1 MEVLTYLIIAL
12 LGLITETIAA
22 MVGFGDKL
30 ALIAILTL
38 FIDIKKAVAIAAI
51 YSLFAYSIRIFFY
64 RKSFDKELFLK
75 MLRFLIPGIIIG
87 LVVFYSLKPQNLK
100 LILAIFLLG
109 FVIYKLFVKKTK
121 IHIKEL
127 GLGIGIFIFG
137 LVEATVGAA
146 GPILAIFLLNYGKKK
161 EGFVC
166 FAASILL
173 VSSIIRLSVYTY
185 NNELSV
191 SHLPLIGLLVA
202 VSITGNYIGKRLLK
216 KMSGKIFEYL
226 ILLLLFLIAMK
237 EIISMAIDFYV

>member
-38 FIDIKKAVAIAAI
+38 FIDIEKAIAIAAI

-64 RKSFDKELFLK
+64 RKSFDKKLFLK
-75 MLRFLIPGIIIG
+75 MLLFLIPGIIIG
-87 LVVFYSLKPQNLK
+87 LLVFDSLKTQNLK

-121 IHIKEL
+121 FHIKEL

-137 LVEATVGAA
+137 LVEGTVGAA
-146 GPILAIFLLNYGKKK
+146 GPLLAIFLLNYGKKK

-166 FAASILL
+166 FAASMLL
-173 VSSIIRLSVYTY
+173 VSSIIRIAYYTHSDLISIS
-185 NNELSV
+185 N
-191 SHLPLIGLLVA
+191 LPLIAILVA
-202 VSITGNYIGKRLLK
+202 VSITGNYIGKKMLK
-216 KMSGKIFEYL
+216 KISGKIFEYL

-237 EIISMAIDFYV
+237 EIISMAMDHLM